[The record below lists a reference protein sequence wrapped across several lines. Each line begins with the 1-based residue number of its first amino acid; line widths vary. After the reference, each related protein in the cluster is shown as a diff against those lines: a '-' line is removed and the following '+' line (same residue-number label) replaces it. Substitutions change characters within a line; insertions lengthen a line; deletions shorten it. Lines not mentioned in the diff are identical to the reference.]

1 MSIYLSVSPYF
12 YIQGKVSLKQAKA
25 NAARKASMAILAA
38 EGPNPN
44 SPEDGPTTKVAE
56 YALPDYTSHFSM
68 HNGY

>member
-12 YIQGKVSLKQAKA
+12 YIQGKVSLKQSKA

-44 SPEDGPTTKVAE
+44 SPEDGPTTKVA
-56 YALPDYTSHFSM
+56 LPDYTSHFSM
-68 HNGY
+68 RNGY